1 MLLGA
6 SKFPT
11 QLCDEVLKLLP
22 MGNPCLLAKHFISRP
37 ICLSHRS
44 SFLDNAFLSIS
55 PSGPFPSLALLHTSG
70 KKRGGMKCIMIETA
84 RRRLM
89 ILHRVY
95 DGVKC
100 SKEAVTTYSPNNNHF
115 LSAEHFISKRSKRNL
130 AVSPVLLSKKETFI
144 QLEIEH
150 TVKHKTRINSPVCNP
165 HKKQLYRRRSTKSP
179 RSRSKNSASAFENT
193 GDHFKSPAG
202 ALKWKQELE
211 KKNADEILTVMLTLM
226 HRRWQPSRGR
236 VELQEA
242 GAAGASFHRGSWTIF
257 LWYLWCRGLF
267 WNFRDI

>member
-130 AVSPVLLSKKETFI
+130 AVSPVLLSKI
-144 QLEIEH
+144 N
-150 TVKHKTRINSPVCNP
+150 RINSPVCNP

-202 ALKWKQELE
+202 ALK
-211 KKNADEILTVMLTLM
+211 
-226 HRRWQPSRGR
+226 
-236 VELQEA
+236 
-242 GAAGASFHRGSWTIF
+242 
-257 LWYLWCRGLF
+257 
-267 WNFRDI
+267 